1 MSDDEVRESIF
12 GSKALERSA
21 KVVDLSSMA
30 PAARAFKPYG
40 SPPRFDLDEFK
51 DTFELWHC
59 QWKIFLA
66 LSTIDTVLE
75 KDDRPEYK
83 TNILLS
89 CLSKETLQAVLT
101 MGLSDSELEDHEVII
116 EQLRDR
122 CNAGRN
128 RHVWRQ
134 QFAMKKQRANE
145 AADNWLCEL
154 RELASKCE
162 FFKDCCNKCQPTRI
176 LGQIVF
182 GVYDDDVRRKLLE
195 KGDDLKLDE
204 AIEIL
209 RVAEAAS
216 AQAKNLKQGD
226 ALAIQGLS
234 KSSYKKDKLNKSSK
248 PQAKQQSSSSQ
259 SNQTS
264 KKDGKSVKFDT
275 SSKGCWNC
283 GGETRHPRS
292 DCPANGKDCGK
303 CGKTG
308 HFKKV
313 CNSNGIKKNTTPSA
327 QTGCIGLESDS
338 PTQVSGI
345 GALELV
351 QMTISPNE
359 GSKSISLSVLP
370 DTGAQID
377 AIPADLFHSEFSPI
391 KLMPGEINMITAIGS
406 RIINLGHFKA
416 TICWPNGNSN
426 NKASSIIHVLQDLKQ
441 PVISKATQKKLGMLP
456 AGYPNQRVEIFNI
469 NAHQVAFSTL
479 LANIHTHPS
488 EGIKR
493 GDLRILTNAF
503 PLIFDGVCRPMA
515 GPACHFELKKDAVP
529 VAFRGSRPV
538 AEPLM
543 PLLKKELDL
552 LEQQDCIRKVS
563 KPTPWVH
570 PIVIAPKGGYTSVR
584 GLYYFKQKYH
594 PPTF

>member
-248 PQAKQQSSSSQ
+248 PQNKQQSSSSQ

-377 AIPADLFHSEFSPI
+377 AIPADLYHSEFSP
-391 KLMPGEINMITAIGS
+391 LN
-406 RIINLGHFKA
+406 
-416 TICWPNGNSN
+416 
-426 NKASSIIHVLQDLKQ
+426 
-441 PVISKATQKKLGMLP
+441 
-456 AGYPNQRVEIFNI
+456 
-469 NAHQVAFSTL
+469 
-479 LANIHTHPS
+479 
-488 EGIKR
+488 
-493 GDLRILTNAF
+493 
-503 PLIFDGVCRPMA
+503 
-515 GPACHFELKKDAVP
+515 
-529 VAFRGSRPV
+529 
-538 AEPLM
+538 
-543 PLLKKELDL
+543 
-552 LEQQDCIRKVS
+552 
-563 KPTPWVH
+563 
-570 PIVIAPKGGYTSVR
+570 
-584 GLYYFKQKYH
+584 
-594 PPTF
+594 